1 MPLLILG
8 IVVIAVVFWTLGRRS
23 STGPGPSGTTG
34 RARKCDWEPTGN
46 DTVALGE
53 YRCKSCKV
61 VAYAK
66 PGSRPKEC
74 KRGLGGSL

>member
-1 MPLLILG
+1 MPILLLG
-8 IVVIAVVFWTLGRRS
+8 LIAVAVVFWTLGRKS
-23 STGPGPSGTTG
+23 GPAIGPGPSAG
-34 RARKCDWEPTGN
+34 RARKCNWEATGN

-53 YRCKSCKV
+53 YRCKACKV

-66 PGSRPKEC
+66 PGETPKEC